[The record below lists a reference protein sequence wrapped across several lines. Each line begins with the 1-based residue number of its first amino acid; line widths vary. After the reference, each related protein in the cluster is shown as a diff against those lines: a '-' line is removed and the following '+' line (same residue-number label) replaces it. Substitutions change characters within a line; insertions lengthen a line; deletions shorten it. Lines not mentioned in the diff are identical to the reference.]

1 MSEPVKPQVVEL
13 VDAGVPADQGLSA
26 LGLLMQLA
34 GNVLAAY
41 AALITFQMLFV
52 TSQLGDQSKDLLWVI
67 LALGL
72 SIGRSLL
79 HRSAGSQLV
88 YGGGEHQPGRLAGV
102 RRYVTVALIQSVVL
116 GAVMRFGLHLGNVA
130 ALGVVAGLAVWPVT
144 LAVLLRL
151 PRFKRFHDE
160 LPLTEDKGFEG
171 ASIFMTVLGLCGAIG
186 TGTGL
191 YVMLQTSNRELQSGP
206 NVLITLSLILL
217 VVRSV
222 IQIQAGVSGLRETSV
237 DRSVELANRYANF
250 GIISSFCGG
259 GALMLFVMSS
269 AMSVFG
275 LALVC
280 CMCWLLIAWPMI
292 IRKFFS
298 DRQFADLLAG
308 DAAPVHRRA
317 PDAGLTWLG
326 WLLIGHVALT
336 ASFLLP
342 QIASGEP
349 ATTGRFESVFMLA
362 GTVGIKSAWW
372 NIGALVLQ
380 AWAGYELV
388 RMSPQSRIIASVFA
402 VVSVAVTV
410 YVNWPLIEL
419 LRHSSGFDRQAV
431 LVAPLALSLVMPIA
445 TLLLVH
451 RKIAPTAR
459 ARFRAKAA

>member
-1 MSEPVKPQVVEL
+1 MSSAKPQVVDL

-41 AALITFQMLFV
+41 AALITFQTMFL
-52 TSQLGDQSKDLLWVI
+52 TTEWGGGSKDMLWVF

-72 SIGRSLL
+72 SVARSLL
-79 HRSAGSQLV
+79 HRSAGAQLV
-88 YGGGEHQPGRLAGV
+88 YGGGDHQPGRLAGV
-102 RRYVTVALIQSVVL
+102 RRYVVFALIQSAVL
-116 GAVMRFGLHLGNVA
+116 GVVMRFGLHLGTTA
-130 ALGVVAGLAVWPVT
+130 ALGMVGGLAVWPVT
-144 LAVLLRL
+144 LAVLMRL
-151 PRFKRFHDE
+151 PRFRRFHDE
-160 LPLTEDKGFEG
+160 LPVTEDKGFEG
-171 ASIFMTVLGLCGAIG
+171 ASIFMTVLGLGGAIG
-186 TGTGL
+186 TGTAL
-191 YVMLQTSNRELQSGP
+191 YVMLQSSSRELQSGP
-206 NVLITLSLILL
+206 NVLVVLSLILL

-222 IQIQAGVSGLRETSV
+222 IQVQAGVSGLRETSV

-259 GALMLFVMSS
+259 GALLLFVMSS
-269 AMSVFG
+269 SQNVFG

-280 CMCWLLIAWPMI
+280 GMVWLLIAWPMI

-326 WLLIGHVALT
+326 WMLVGHVALT
-336 ASFLLP
+336 ASFLV
-342 QIASGEP
+342 P
-349 ATTGRFESVFMLA
+349 AITSADAPTTGRFEAVFMLA
-362 GTVGIKSAWW
+362 GTVGIKSIWW
-372 NIGALVLQ
+372 NIGALVLEG
-380 AWAGYELV
+380 WAGYELV
-388 RMSPQSRIIASVFA
+388 RMSAQSRIIATVFA
-402 VVSVAVTV
+402 VVAVAVAL

-419 LRHSSGFDRQAV
+419 LRHSSGFDRQAI
-431 LVAPLALSLVMPIA
+431 LAAPLALALVIPIA

-459 ARFRAKAA
+459 ARFRAKVA

>member
-1 MSEPVKPQVVEL
+1 MS
-13 VDAGVPADQGLSA
+13 
-26 LGLLMQLA
+26 
-34 GNVLAAY
+34 
-41 AALITFQMLFV
+41 
-52 TSQLGDQSKDLLWVI
+52 
-67 LALGL
+67 
-72 SIGRSLL
+72 
-79 HRSAGSQLV
+79 
-88 YGGGEHQPGRLAGV
+88 GV
-102 RRYVTVALIQSVVL
+102 RRYVVVALIQSVAV
-116 GAVMRFGLHLGNVA
+116 GVVMRIGLHVGTKA
-130 ALGVVAGLAVWPVT
+130 AIGVIGGLAVWPVT

-191 YVMLQTSNRELQSGP
+191 YVMLQSSSRELQSGP
-206 NVLITLSLILL
+206 NVLIVLSLILL
-217 VVRSV
+217 VVRSL
-222 IQIQAGVSGLRETSV
+222 IQVQAGISGLRETSV

-259 GALMLFVMSS
+259 GALLLFVMSS
-269 AMSVFG
+269 SMNVFG

-280 CMCWLLIAWPMI
+280 GMCWLLIAWPMI
-292 IRKFFS
+292 IRRFFS

-326 WLLIGHVALT
+326 WMLVGHAALT
-336 ASFLLP
+336 ASFVVP
-342 QIASGEP
+342 TIASGDD
-349 ATTGRFESVFMLA
+349 GLSSVFMLA
-362 GTVGIKSAWW
+362 GTVGVKSMWW
-372 NIGALVLQ
+372 NVGALVLQ
-380 AWAGYELV
+380 GWAGYELV
-388 RMSPQSRIIASVFA
+388 RMSPQSRIIATVFA
-402 VVSVAVTV
+402 VVVVAVTL
-410 YVNWPLIEL
+410 YVNWPLVQM

-431 LVAPLALSLVMPIA
+431 LVAPLALALVMPIA